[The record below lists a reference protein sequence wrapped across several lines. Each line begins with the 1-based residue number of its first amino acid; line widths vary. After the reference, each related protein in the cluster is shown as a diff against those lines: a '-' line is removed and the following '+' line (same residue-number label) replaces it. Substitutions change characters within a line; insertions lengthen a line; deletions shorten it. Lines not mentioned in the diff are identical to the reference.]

1 MDVETQAQT
10 AAAFKDY
17 LIELSL
23 SIELAD
29 ATLTRYKQ
37 CLGHFQ
43 EYLEGRPPSPVTA
56 RLFLADLKQKGR
68 KLATIQLHYYVLKP
82 FLHYLGTPLT
92 MKFRKPRRLP
102 RYHSTEELRSILQV
116 IDNRTDAWAKRVRER
131 DRLMVLMLAF
141 TGMRRSELLNLRRCD
156 IAGNRIFVRSGKGD
170 KDRVIPL
177 SRQLAGP
184 LKDYIERR
192 NIGRTQKLFA
202 VGPHRLCQIVKH
214 YALAAGIENFTPH
227 SLRHYFATALG
238 ERGAQ
243 LRAVQELLGHADI
256 STTAIY
262 LDVVPTHLESSIA
275 LLDDE

>member
-37 CLGHFQ
+37 CLRHFQ

-56 RLFLADLKQKGR
+56 KLFLAHLNEKGL
-68 KLATIQLHYYVLKP
+68 KLASLRLHYYVLKP
-82 FLHYLGTPLT
+82 FLEYLGMPLEI
-92 MKFRKPRRLP
+92 KFKRPRHLP
-102 RYHSTEELRSILQV
+102 EYHTTKELMSILQV
-116 IDNRTDAWAKRVRER
+116 IDNRTDTWAKGVRDR

-141 TGMRRSELLNLRRCD
+141 TGMRRSELTNLRRCD

-170 KDRVIPL
+170 KDRVIRMSKHLVAPL
-177 SRQLAGP
+177 S
-184 LKDYIERR
+184 DYIEKE
-192 NIGRTQKLFA
+192 NISPTQKLFA
-202 VGPHRLCQIVKH
+202 VGPHRLCEIVKH